1 MKIAV
6 NKDFGGFG
14 VSKEVYKKLN
24 KKWDGY
30 GYLSNEDFNINS
42 DNYYAY
48 RAHPDLI
55 EAIESVGINKASGEL
70 ACIRII
76 DIPDNVEWEIDD
88 YDGIE
93 TVHEIHRSW

>member
-6 NKDFGGFG
+6 NKRYGGFG
-14 VSKEVYKKLN
+14 VSKDVFKLLN
-24 KKWDGY
+24 KEWDGY
-30 GYLSNEDFNINS
+30 GYLSNEDFNIKD

-48 RAHPDLI
+48 RTNQDLI
-55 EAIESVGINKASGEL
+55 KAIEKAGNKASGEL
-70 ACIRII
+70 AEVVII
-76 DIPDNVEWEIDD
+76 EIPDGIEYEIND